1 MVQPRD
7 LDIRTL
13 YTLEAI
19 HRLGSISAA
28 ADELGLSQPAVS
40 HALRKL
46 RHVFSDPLFIRAG
59 TGITPTPRATQLAAS
74 ARRIESLVNAEVNSA
89 TEFDPQQLRRKF
101 RLLMTDPGELVLL
114 PRLLR
119 KIRSSAPQVTVESS
133 SRPAGEMAE
142 ALDSGVADL
151 AIGPFPELALSHLR
165 QERLYRRS
173 FLCLYAS
180 DHPTLSRKGLTL
192 ETYLGESHLSV
203 RSTSRTEEIFE
214 QFLAENGYTRNVV
227 VTVPHML
234 SVPAVVRESDL
245 IATVP
250 QAVGAF
256 FGNYPGIMAH
266 RAPFLDEV
274 SFPST
279 TVSQFWSA
287 RFEQDPAHVW
297 LRSLVTGLFR
307 EPIAPPATNSCPE
320 LLIH

>member
-1 MVQPRD
+1 MQPRD
-7 LDIRTL
+7 LDIRSL

-19 HRLGSISAA
+19 CRLGSISAA
-28 ADELGLSQPAVS
+28 AAELGLSQPAVS
-40 HALRKL
+40 HTLRKL
-46 RHVFSDPLFIRAG
+46 RRVFGDPLFVRAG

-74 ARRIESLVNAEVNSA
+74 ARRIESLVNVEVNSA
-89 TEFDPQQLRRKF
+89 TEFDPRELRRCL

-119 KIRSSAPQVTVESS
+119 RVRSEAPHVTIESK
-133 SRPAGEMAE
+133 SRPPSEMAE
-142 ALDSGVADL
+142 ALDSGAADL
-151 AIGPFPELALSHLR
+151 AIGPFPELARSQLR
-165 QERLYRRS
+165 QQRLYRRS
-173 FLCLYAS
+173 FLCLVAR
-180 DHPTLSRKGLTL
+180 DHPTIAREGLTPD
-192 ETYLGESHLSV
+192 TYLREPHLSV

-227 VTVPHML
+227 LTVPHML

-266 RAPFLDEV
+266 RAPFLDDV

-287 RFEQDPAHVW
+287 RFEQDPVHTWIRA
-297 LRSLVTGLFR
+297 LVSDLFSESIDPHGR
-307 EPIAPPATNSCPE
+307 DA
-320 LLIH
+320 